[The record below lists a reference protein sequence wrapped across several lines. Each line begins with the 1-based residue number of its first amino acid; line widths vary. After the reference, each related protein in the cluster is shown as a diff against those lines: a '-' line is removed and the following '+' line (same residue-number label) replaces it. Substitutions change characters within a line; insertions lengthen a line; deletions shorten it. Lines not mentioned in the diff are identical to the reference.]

1 MAAAIGGVSC
11 DFVKGDARDLK
22 ESVDTWVTP
31 GIDGYGAMA
40 VGQRG
45 SLVQFA
51 AVKYAALADVLT
63 WFAAVQALQSTMI
76 SIVDDW
82 GTTHTNIL
90 ITRIG
95 RPVKQACIHEGNSW
109 ARGTIAVEGLKIE

>member
-1 MAAAIGGVSC
+1 MAATIGGVSC

-22 ESVDTWVTP
+22 EAVDTWVTP
-31 GIDGYGAMA
+31 GIDGFGAMV

-45 SLVQFA
+45 SLAQFV

-95 RPVKQACIHEGNSW
+95 RPVKQACICEGNSW
-109 ARGTIAVEGLKIE
+109 ARGTIAVEGLKTE